1 MTGVVAVALLATPS
15 FGLLAQTLND
25 EPKALAD
32 LAAELDARARDELIA
47 RGFQPEAAPA
57 ERGVE
62 FLVASQ
68 PVELALADGSVRC
81 EPAPRA
87 HLSQAMGVVRAELAR
102 YPEHFLAAT
111 RLKRVLFCEGLR
123 EGDVRV
129 PSLPNYERSLLLD
142 ADTDKTFLR
151 RLVHHEVFHFA
162 DYADDGEL
170 RRDAAWER
178 LNDRWFCYGFGGRFL
193 RDGDASHFAEDR
205 AGFVSKYATSALE
218 EDKAEVFSF
227 MMSEPRRLKE
237 LAERDA
243 IVAAKM
249 DAVERQLSKLDRA
262 LKPRLWIAN

>member
-1 MTGVVAVALLATPS
+1 VALLATPS

-32 LAAELDARARDELIA
+32 LAAELDERARDELMGL
-47 RGFQPEAAPA
+47 GFQPEAGRT

-62 FLVASQ
+62 FLSAAR
-68 PVELALADGSVRC
+68 PVELTLANGSVRC

-87 HLSQAMGVVRAELAR
+87 HLAPAMAVVRAELAR
-102 YPEHFLAAT
+102 YEERFIAAT

-123 EGDVRV
+123 EGDIRV

-142 ADTDKTFLR
+142 PDTDATFLR

-170 RRDAAWER
+170 GRDAAWER
-178 LNDRWFCYGFGGRFL
+178 LNDGWFSYGFGGRFL
-193 RDGDASHFAEDR
+193 RDGDASQFAEDR

-227 MMSEPRRLKE
+227 MMTEPRRLRQ
-237 LAERDA
+237 LAARDA
-243 IVAAKM
+243 IVAGKIA
-249 DAVERQLSKLDRA
+249 AVERQLFKLSDS
-262 LKPRLWIAN
+262 LKPRFWIPD

>member
-1 MTGVVAVALLATPS
+1 MTGVVALALLATPS

-32 LAAELDARARDELIA
+32 LAAELDERARDELIA
-47 RGFQPEAAPA
+47 LGFQPETGPA

-62 FLVASQ
+62 FLAAHR
-68 PVELALADGSVRC
+68 PVELALADGSVHC

-87 HLSQAMGVVRAELAR
+87 HLSPAMAVVRSELAR
-102 YPEHFLAAT
+102 YEARFISAT
-111 RLKRVLFCEGLR
+111 RLKRVLFCEHLR
-123 EGDVRV
+123 EGDIDV

-142 ADTDKTFLR
+142 ADTDASFLR

-170 RRDAAWER
+170 GRDPAWER
-178 LNDRWFCYGFGGRFL
+178 LNDRWFSYGFGGRFL
-193 RDGDASHFAEDR
+193 RDGDASHFSEDR
-205 AGFVSKYATSALE
+205 AGFVNRYATSALE

-227 MMSEPRRLKE
+227 MMTEPRRLRQ

-243 IVAAKM
+243 IVSAKI
-249 DAVERQLSKLDRA
+249 DAVERQLLKLSGT
-262 LKPRLWIAN
+262 LKPRFWIAD